1 MNYEWQIKLQ
11 WEIGRIGYS
20 LYMFRNLGMGE
31 REFMT
36 PKGIVKF
43 KNGSAVK
50 DDIALA
56 WFESTEQLRQLIEE
70 AEKQGVKAPTTERIT
85 GELEAT
91 KIHLADMRKLV
102 FAPTS
107 TNSEANKEA

>member
-11 WEIGRIGYS
+11 WQIDRIGYG

-36 PKGIVKF
+36 PKGVIKL
-43 KNGSAVK
+43 KNNSTVRE
-50 DDIALA
+50 DIALA

-70 AEKQGVKAPTTERIT
+70 AEKQGVKAPSTERIT

-91 KIHLADMRKLV
+91 KIHLDDMRKLV
-102 FAPTS
+102 FAPQS
-107 TNSEANKEA
+107 DIKEKQ